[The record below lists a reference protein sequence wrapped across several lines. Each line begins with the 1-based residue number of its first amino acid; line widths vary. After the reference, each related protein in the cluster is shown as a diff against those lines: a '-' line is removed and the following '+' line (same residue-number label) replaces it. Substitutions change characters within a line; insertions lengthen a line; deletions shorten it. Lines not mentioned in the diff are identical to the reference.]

1 MMDLKTLNRAIE
13 QIADEKGIDKRKIL
27 GAVESSIAAAY
38 KKEYAQRGEIIKAKL
53 DLKTGDVKFWKV
65 RNVVDESM
73 VTFDEE
79 KRKEMKDKGEEVLP
93 LYNAE
98 RHILLEEAKA
108 IKSDAQLGEDLE
120 FPLEEREDF
129 GRIAAQAAKQVVLQ
143 KIREAEKE
151 SVIKEYQGKEGEIV
165 SGIIQRI
172 ERGNVFVDLG
182 RATGVMFFNETIPGE
197 YYRVGERMKFYL
209 LAVQEEERMPGL
221 ILSRSH
227 PKFVVKLFEL
237 EVPEISDKTVEIKS
251 IAREAG
257 SRAKIAVASNVE
269 GVDPVGACVGQRGMR
284 VVSVTNELG
293 NEKIDIIEWSEDPA
307 KFVGASLSPAKTK
320 GVDIL
325 PRREAK
331 VFVPDDQLSLA
342 IGKGGQNVRLAAKLT
357 GWKIDVRSLS
367 RPDEVLEEGIAE
379 AVPEATPET
388 ENNKEVENKEEK

>member
-1 MMDLKTLNRAIE
+1 MDLKNLNRAIE
-13 QIADEKGIDKRKIL
+13 QIAEEKGIDKRKIL
-27 GAVESSIAAAY
+27 EVVESSIAAAY
-38 KKEYAQRGEIIKAKL
+38 KKEYAKRGEIIKAKL
-53 DLKTGDVKFWKV
+53 DPKTGEVKFWKV
-65 RNVVDESM
+65 RNVVDES
-73 VTFDEE
+73 VVIFDEE
-79 KRKEMKDKGEEVLP
+79 KRKEKKEEGEEVLP
-93 LYNAE
+93 LYNPE
-98 RHILLEEAKA
+98 RHILLEEARK
-108 IKSDAQLGEDLE
+108 IKSDAQVGEDLE

-129 GRIAAQAAKQVVLQ
+129 GRIAAQAAKQVILQ

-197 YYRVGERMKFYL
+197 YYRINERMKFYL

-227 PKFVVKLFEL
+227 PKFISKLFEL
-237 EVPEISDKTVEIKS
+237 EVPEIHDKTVEIKS
-251 IAREAG
+251 VAREAG
-257 SRAKIAVASNVE
+257 NRTKIAVASSVE

-307 KFVGASLSPAKTK
+307 KFVGASLSPAKVK
-320 GVDIL
+320 GVDVL

-331 VFVPDDQLSLA
+331 VFVPEDQLSLA

-357 GWKIDVRSLS
+357 VFLASSKVSQG
-367 RPDEVLEEGIAE
+367 
-379 AVPEATPET
+379 
-388 ENNKEVENKEEK
+388 

>member
-1 MMDLKTLNRAIE
+1 MDLKNLNRAIE

-27 GAVESSIAAAY
+27 EVVESSIAAAY
-38 KKEYAQRGEIIKAKL
+38 KKEYAKRGEIIKAKL
-53 DLKTGDVKFWKV
+53 DSKTGEVKFWKI
-65 RNVVDESM
+65 RNVVDEST
-73 VTFDEE
+73 VIFDEE
-79 KRKEMKDKGEEVLP
+79 KRKEKKEEGEEVLP
-93 LYNAE
+93 LYNPE
-98 RHILLEEAKA
+98 RHILLEEAKN
-108 IKSDAQLGEDLE
+108 IKSNAQIGEDLE
-120 FPLEEREDF
+120 FSLEEREDF
-129 GRIAAQAAKQVVLQ
+129 GRIAAQAAKQVILQ

-151 SVIKEYQGKEGEIV
+151 SVIKEYQGKEGEII

-197 YYRVGERMKFYL
+197 YYRINERMKFYL

-227 PKFVVKLFEL
+227 PKFISKLFEL
-237 EVPEISDKTVEIKS
+237 EVPEIHDKTVEIKS

-257 SRAKIAVASNVE
+257 NRTKVAVASSVE

-284 VVSVTNELG
+284 VISVTNELG

-307 KFVGASLSPAKTK
+307 KFVGASLSPAKVK
-320 GVDIL
+320 GVDVL

-331 VFVPDDQLSLA
+331 VFVPEDQLSLA

-367 RPDEVLEEGIAE
+367 RPDEVLAEGIAE
-379 AVPEATPET
+379 SVSEAESAKA
-388 ENNKEVENKEEK
+388 ENIEKEKEE